1 MFNTNKNASSISR
14 WVILGILGIFL
25 IFFRRFAL
33 NIVYA
38 VVAVGLML
46 VGVASV
52 YVWWEDHRAGMNDL
66 LSLAGGLAIFA
77 VGLWILRNP
86 GSFDRILNMI
96 IGVVLI
102 VAGVNWL
109 NRSRA
114 SGSRLM
120 TVLSAVAI
128 VAGILI
134 AFSRSATG
142 WIATACGLSLIYTA
156 VIGFIGEKAF
166 RG

>member
-1 MFNTNKNASSISR
+1 MFNTNKNAGSISR

-25 IFFRRFAL
+25 IFFRRSAL

-38 VVAVGLML
+38 VFAVGLML
-46 VGVASV
+46 TGVASV
-52 YVWWEDHRAGMNDL
+52 YGWWQDHRTGTDDL
-66 LSLAGGLAIFA
+66 LGLAGGIAVFA

-96 IGVVLI
+96 IGIVLI
-102 VAGVNWL
+102 VSGVNWI
-109 NRSRA
+109 NRGRA
-114 SGSRLM
+114 AGSRVM
-120 TVLSAVAI
+120 TILSAVAI
-128 VAGILI
+128 IAGILI
-134 AFSRSATG
+134 AFSRSATS